1 MRTIFHST
9 ESAKASSKPEA
20 SSPCTRCRPARRIK
34 LLHLHH
40 NFLAVSVYEC
50 YVFGECAMRSIAFY
64 SFDCINLFKF
74 TDLLVTFLLFFI
86 QIVKQAVMR
95 A

>member
-1 MRTIFHST
+1 MR
-9 ESAKASSKPEA
+9 
-20 SSPCTRCRPARRIK
+20 R
-34 LLHLHH
+34 
-40 NFLAVSVYEC
+40 V
-50 YVFGECAMRSIAFY
+50 AFY